1 MRDVVCTCGPPDRS
15 FEEQHSQVSVAIVVA
30 GSFQYQSAP
39 RSKPY
44 RELMTPGSVLL
55 GNPGQYFECSHEH
68 AAGDRCIS
76 FQYASEYFEN
86 ITVEVPSSAR
96 SPFHIL
102 RIPPLRSLS
111 PVAARAYVALAATEE
126 SQNGAVSNCQI
137 AHAMWEELAVELA
150 ASAVRLAADSPRD
163 LSSVPPNA
171 LAKVTRIVREIE
183 KYPNSRLT
191 VASLARESR
200 LSQYHFLRTFRLVTG
215 VTPHQYVLRARLRGA
230 AERLASE
237 PDKILDIALDCG
249 FGDVSN
255 FNHAFRAEFG
265 INPRKYRREHS
276 NRVPIR

>member
-1 MRDVVCTCGPPDRS
+1 MRDVVCTCGPQDRS

-30 GSFQYQSAP
+30 GSFQYQSSP
-39 RSKPY
+39 RGKAY

-86 ITVEVPSSAR
+86 IAVEILSSAR

-111 PVAARAYVALAATEE
+111 PLAARAYIALAATEE
-126 SQNGAVSNCQI
+126 SQHGAVSNWQI
-137 AHAMWEELAVELA
+137 AHTMWEELAVELA

-163 LSSVPPNA
+163 LSSVSPNTI
-171 LAKVTRIVREIE
+171 AKVTRIVREIE

-191 VASLARESR
+191 LVSLARESR

-215 VTPHQYVLRARLRGA
+215 VTPHQYVLRARLRCA
-230 AERLASE
+230 ATRLASE

-265 INPRKYRREHS
+265 VSPREYRRKGGVGWY
-276 NRVPIR
+276 R